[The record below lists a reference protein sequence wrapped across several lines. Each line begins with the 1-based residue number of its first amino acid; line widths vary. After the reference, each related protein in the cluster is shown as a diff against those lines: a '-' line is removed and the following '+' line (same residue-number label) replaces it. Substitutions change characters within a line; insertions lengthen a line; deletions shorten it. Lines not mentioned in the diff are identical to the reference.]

1 MSSLSSRF
9 VQLVVV
15 LGLLVASIA
24 VLGGASD
31 AASGP
36 MTAGGGCT
44 GTWVANLSVYS
55 AGAGTFDSDCATA
68 SVDIYNLGWALVDSG
83 FDNSGWLLATASD
96 GGGFRSYHILC
107 PQSGV
112 CDVVYQTKSA

>member
-1 MSSLSSRF
+1 MSSLSSRSS
-9 VQLVVV
+9 QLVVV
-15 LGLLVASIA
+15 LGLLVASIV

-44 GTWVANLSVYS
+44 GTWAADLSVYS
-55 AGAGTFDSDCATA
+55 AGAGSFDSDCATA
-68 SVDIYNLGWALVDSG
+68 SVDIYNIGWGLEASS

-96 GGGFRSYHILC
+96 GGGYRSYHILC
-107 PQSGV
+107 PHNGV
-112 CDVVYQTKSA
+112 CDVVYQTKDA